1 MMKDP
6 QLMRESGMTTNGIAT
21 KGMESASGS
30 GSQIHRVFEMR
41 EGG

>member
-1 MMKDP
+1 MVKDQ
-6 QLMRESGMTTNGIAT
+6 QLMREYGMTTNGIAT
-21 KGMESASGS
+21 KGMESASRS